1 MMFHLFSKHVTE
13 SGNAIEDLVEQSKQN
28 RPLIEYKNKNI
39 SFNAIAVFRPEGR
52 TDPVIYAAG
61 SDKSIREIT
70 PWEHGKTTEKRYE
83 EGQTYGTIVVGYQ
96 RRCIFAGTANNRSG
110 SI

>member
-1 MMFHLFSKHVTE
+1 MMFHLYSSKASDT
-13 SGNAIEDLVEQSKQN
+13 GNAIEDLVEQSKQN

-39 SFNAIAVFRPEGR
+39 SFNAIAVYRPEGR
-52 TDPVIYAAG
+52 TEPVIYAAG

-83 EGQTYGTIVVGYQ
+83 EGQLYGTIVVGY
-96 RRCIFAGTANNRSG
+96 
-110 SI
+110 

>member
-1 MMFHLFSKHVTE
+1 MFHLLPKHKTE
-13 SGNAIEDLVEQSKQN
+13 SGNAIEELVEQTKLS

-39 SFNAIAVFRPEGR
+39 SFNAIAVFRPDGK

-70 PWEHGKTTEKRYE
+70 PYENGKTTEKRYE
-83 EGQTYGTIVVGYQ
+83 EGQTYSAIVVGY
-96 RRCIFAGTANNRSG
+96 
-110 SI
+110 